1 MNDIVYVFDIDEKAV
16 LSEAL
21 KYYLSLLLLTVLSL
35 TFAIV
40 WTLFKYSG
48 CLLNSWP
55 FGF

>member
-48 CLLNSWP
+48 C
-55 FGF
+55 